1 MVYHKQFPPMKV
13 TAPAIQRCLFFA
25 KGSDLMLGRKQEFNL
40 KLNQLLDSVLLAL
53 AFWSSYL
60 LRAHASHIFGW
71 DPTPAIQEFY
81 WQMLLIVP
89 FTPLVLERFG
99 YYAHPSQK
107 TTVRSLTQLCQGLL
121 IMVLLTSVFV
131 AFGKQVAGSRAVVLL
146 FPALAIPA
154 LLLRELLVRQWLRK
168 QIRLGRWKQ
177 RVLIAG
183 PPVDVEKLTGS
194 FSKEQLSELDIVDRI
209 DISTEPIS
217 RLVIALHEKSVE
229 RVIFAAA
236 HVHLSR
242 IEEAVNACE
251 IEGVEAWLWAD
262 FIQTSI
268 ARPTFDAMGGKP
280 MLVFRCTPEISWAL
294 FVKSVI
300 DKVGALV
307 ALLLATPFLV
317 FAWIGIK
324 LTSPGPAIF
333 TQMRSGRHGHPF
345 KMFKFR
351 TMCTDAEQKKQEL
364 QAMNQMSG
372 PVFKIDHDPRIFPL
386 GRILRK
392 WSIDELPQL
401 FNVLMGDMSLVGPRP
416 LPVYEVE
423 KFADPAHRRRL
434 SVKPGLTCL
443 WQISGR
449 NEITQ
454 FDQWVELDLKYIDNW
469 SLWLDISI
477 LIRTI
482 PAVLL
487 GAGAK

>member
-1 MVYHKQFPPMKV
+1 
-13 TAPAIQRCLFFA
+13 
-25 KGSDLMLGRKQEFNL
+25 MLGRQQEFNL
-40 KLNQLLDSVLLAL
+40 KIIQIIDSVLLAL
-53 AFWSSYL
+53 ALWAAHAV
-60 LRAHASHIFGW
+60 RAHGVKVFGW
-71 DPTPAIQEFY
+71 AEIPVLDQFY
-81 WQMLLIVP
+81 WQFLLIVP

-99 YYAHPSQK
+99 FYTHPAQK
-107 TTVRSLTQLCQGLL
+107 TNMRSLTQLCQGLL
-121 IMVLLTSVFV
+121 IMVLLTSVAV
-131 AFGKQVAGSRAVVLL
+131 AFGQKATGSRAVVLT
-146 FPALAIPA
+146 FPLIAIPA
-154 LLLRELLVRQWLRK
+154 LMVREVMVKQWIRK
-168 QIRLGRWKQ
+168 QIAQGRLRQ
-177 RVLIAG
+177 RVILAG
-183 PPVDVEKLTGS
+183 PPADVDKLLTTFTPG
-194 FSKEQLSELDIVDRI
+194 QIAELDFVDRI
-209 DISTEPIS
+209 DISVEPVS

-236 HVHLSR
+236 HVHLHR

-294 FVKSVI
+294 FIKSVI
-300 DKVGALV
+300 DRIGALIAITV
-307 ALLLATPFLV
+307 LLIPMIIV
-317 FAWIGIK
+317 WIAIK
-324 LTSPGPAIF
+324 IASPGPAIF

-345 KMFKFR
+345 KMYKFR

-372 PVFKIDHDPRIFPL
+372 PVFKVERDPRIFPL
-386 GRILRK
+386 GRLLRK
-392 WSIDELPQL
+392 LSIDELPQF
-401 FNVLMGDMSLVGPRP
+401 FNVLKGDMSLVGPRP

-434 SVKPGLTCL
+434 SMKPGITCL

-449 NEITQ
+449 NEIKD

-477 LIRTI
+477 LIRTV
-482 PAVLL
+482 PAVLF
-487 GAGAK
+487 GSGAK

>member
-1 MVYHKQFPPMKV
+1 
-13 TAPAIQRCLFFA
+13 
-25 KGSDLMLGRKQEFNL
+25 MLGRRQEFNL
-40 KLNQLLDSVLLAL
+40 KLSQLLDSVLLAL
-53 AFWSSYL
+53 AFWGAYV
-60 LRAHASHIFGW
+60 LRAHGTKVFGW
-71 DPTPAIQEFY
+71 MPIPGLDKFY

-89 FTPLVLERFG
+89 FTPMVLERFG
-99 YYAHPSQK
+99 YYAHPAQK
-107 TTVRSLTQLCQGLL
+107 TTARSLTQLCQGLL

-131 AFGKQVAGSRAVVLL
+131 AFGQRAAESRAVVLL
-146 FPALAIPA
+146 FPALAVPM
-154 LLLRELLVRQWLRK
+154 LLIRGLLARQWLK
-168 QIRLGRWKQ
+168 KEIAQGRWKQ
-177 RVLIAG
+177 RVIVAG
-183 PPVDVEKLTGS
+183 PRQDVEKLLS
-194 FSKEQLSELDIVDRI
+194 SLSKEQLAELDIVERL

-217 RLVIALHEKSVE
+217 KLVIALHEKSVE

-236 HVHLSR
+236 HLHLQR

-280 MLVFRCTPEISWAL
+280 MLVFRTTPEVSWAL

-300 DKVGALV
+300 DKIGAAVALV
-307 ALLLATPFLV
+307 LAFPLMII
-317 FAWIGIK
+317 AWLGIRFS
-324 LTSPGPAIF
+324 SPGPAIF

-345 KMFKFR
+345 KMYKFR

-372 PVFKIDHDPRIFPL
+372 PVFKIEGDPRIFPF
-386 GRILRK
+386 GRWLRK
-392 WSIDELPQL
+392 LSIDELPQL
-401 FNVLMGDMSLVGPRP
+401 LNVLIGDMSLVGPRP

-434 SVKPGLTCL
+434 SMKPGITCL

-449 NEITQ
+449 NEIKD
-454 FDQWVELDLKYIDNW
+454 FDQWVELDLRYIDNW

-477 LIRTI
+477 LFRTI
-482 PAVLL
+482 PAVLF
-487 GAGAK
+487 GSGAK

>member
-1 MVYHKQFPPMKV
+1 
-13 TAPAIQRCLFFA
+13 
-25 KGSDLMLGRKQEFNL
+25 MLGRKQEFNL
-40 KLNQLLDSVLLAL
+40 KLNQIIDSVLLAL
-53 AFWSSYL
+53 AFWASYV
-60 LRAHASHIFGW
+60 LRAHAATVFDW
-71 DPTPAIQEFY
+71 TPIPPLEKFY

-89 FTPLVLERFG
+89 FTPLVLEKFG
-99 YYAHPSQK
+99 YYSHPAQK
-107 TTVRSLTQLCQGLL
+107 TTVRSLTQLFQGMI
-121 IMVLLTSVFV
+121 IMVLTTSVFV
-131 AFGKQVAGSRAVVLL
+131 AFGRQVAESRAVVLL
-146 FPALAIPA
+146 FPLLAVPA
-154 LLLRELLVRQWLRK
+154 LLGRQFLARQWLRK
-168 QIRLGRWKQ
+168 QIQLGQWKQ

-183 PPVDVEKLTGS
+183 PPLDVDRFLSSLTR
-194 FSKEQLSELDIVDRI
+194 EQLAELDIVDRI
-209 DISTEPIS
+209 DISSEPVS

-236 HVHLSR
+236 HVHLNR

-294 FVKSVI
+294 FIKSSM
-300 DKVGALV
+300 DKVGALILLIC
-307 ALLLATPFLV
+307 AAPLLA
-317 FAWIGIK
+317 FAWIGIRIA
-324 LTSPGPAIF
+324 SPGPAIF

-345 KMFKFR
+345 KMYKFR
-351 TMCTDAEQKKQEL
+351 TMCTDAEQKQHEL
-364 QAMNQMSG
+364 MAMNQMSG
-372 PVFKIDHDPRIFPL
+372 PVFKIDGDPRIFPL
-386 GRILRK
+386 GRFLRK

-401 FNVLMGDMSLVGPRP
+401 FNVLKGDMSLVGPRP

-449 NEITQ
+449 NEIKD
-454 FDQWVELDLKYIDNW
+454 FEQWVKLDLKYIDNW
-469 SLWLDISI
+469 SLWLDVII

-482 PAVLL
+482 PAVLFGS
-487 GAGAK
+487 GAR

>member
-1 MVYHKQFPPMKV
+1 
-13 TAPAIQRCLFFA
+13 
-25 KGSDLMLGRKQEFNL
+25 MLGRRQEFNL
-40 KLNQLLDSVLLAL
+40 KLNQILDSVLLAL
-53 AFWSSYL
+53 AFWAAYA
-60 LRAHASHIFGW
+60 LRACA
-71 DPTPAIQEFY
+71 PTFFTTWKTIPPLDKFY

-89 FTPLVLERFG
+89 FTPLVLEKFG
-99 YYAHPSQK
+99 YYSHPAQK
-107 TTVRSLTQLCQGLL
+107 TTGRSLTQLCQGLL
-121 IMVLLTSVFV
+121 IMVILTSVFV
-131 AFGKQVAGSRAVVLL
+131 AFGKQAAESRAVVLL
-146 FPALAIPA
+146 FPLIAVPA
-154 LLLRELLVRQWLRK
+154 LLLREIVARNWLRK
-168 QIRLGRWKQ
+168 QIRLGQWKQ

-183 PPVDVEKLTGS
+183 PQQDVDRLFAAFT
-194 FSKEQLSELDIVDRI
+194 KEQMAEFDIVDRI
-209 DISTEPIS
+209 DISTEPVS

-236 HVHLSR
+236 HVHLNR

-294 FVKSVI
+294 FVKSLI
-300 DKVGALV
+300 DKVGATV
-307 ALLLATPFLV
+307 ALVLASPLMIL
-317 FAWIGIK
+317 AWIGIRIV
-324 LTSPGPAIF
+324 SPGPAIF

-345 KMFKFR
+345 KMYKFR
-351 TMCTDAEQKKQEL
+351 SMCTDAEQKQQEL
-364 QAMNQMSG
+364 LAMNQMSG
-372 PVFKIDHDPRIFPL
+372 PVFKVERDPRIFPL
-386 GRILRK
+386 GRLLRK
-392 WSIDELPQL
+392 LSIDELPQL
-401 FNVLMGDMSLVGPRP
+401 FNVLKGDMSLVGPRP

-434 SVKPGLTCL
+434 SMKPGITCL

-449 NEITQ
+449 NEIKD
-454 FDQWVELDLKYIDNW
+454 FAQWVELDLKYIDNW

-487 GAGAK
+487 GSGAK

>member
-1 MVYHKQFPPMKV
+1 
-13 TAPAIQRCLFFA
+13 
-25 KGSDLMLGRKQEFNL
+25 MLGRQQEFNL
-40 KLNQLLDSVLLAL
+40 KIIQILDSVLLAL
-53 AFWSSYL
+53 AFWAAYS
-60 LRAHASHIFGW
+60 LRDHGTRIFKWATIPGI
-71 DPTPAIQEFY
+71 DKFY
-81 WQMLLIVP
+81 WQFLLIVP

-99 YYAHPSQK
+99 FYTHPAQK
-107 TTVRSLTQLCQGLL
+107 NTIRSLTQLCQGLL
-121 IMVLLTSVFV
+121 IMVLLTSVAV
-131 AFGKQVAGSRAVVLL
+131 AFGQKAAESRAVVLL
-146 FPALAIPA
+146 FPLIAVPA
-154 LLLRELLVRQWLRK
+154 LMVRELLVKQWLRK
-168 QIRLGRWKQ
+168 QIAMGRLKQ
-177 RVLIAG
+177 RVILAG
-183 PPVDVEKLTGS
+183 PPQDVEKLLLTFTKG
-194 FSKEQLSELDIVDRI
+194 QLAELDFVDRI
-209 DISTEPIS
+209 DISVEPVS

-236 HVHLSR
+236 HVHLNR

-294 FVKSVI
+294 FVKSLI
-300 DKVGALV
+300 DKVGALILI
-307 ALLLATPFLV
+307 LLTSPFMLA
-317 FAWIGIK
+317 AWIGIK
-324 LTSPGPAIF
+324 IASPGPAIF

-345 KMFKFR
+345 KMYKFR
-351 TMCTDAEQKKQEL
+351 TMCTDAEQKQQEL

-372 PVFKIDHDPRIFPL
+372 PVFKVEGDPRIFPL
-386 GRILRK
+386 GRWLRK
-392 WSIDELPQL
+392 FSIDELPQL
-401 FNVLMGDMSLVGPRP
+401 INVLIGDMSLVGPRP

-434 SVKPGLTCL
+434 SMKPGITCL

-449 NEITQ
+449 NEIKN

-477 LIRTI
+477 LVRTI